1 MLSPLP
7 LLIKRS
13 AYQVWPTT
21 VALSTPPG
29 FLVHFCRNTTTCPT
43 EKSNDWGTLSPA
55 VLGKRSYQQPSTMLR
70 SWTYNWQAFLVEA
83 KPGNH
88 SGWYTQP
95 QWQWSSIDGYSKVIG
110 LKGGGWYLEVC
121 ATGMLWLDHRTPCLS
136 HLSAWKSS
144 VQPKPRHGHLNRT
157 SCCFEIAVSANQTT
171 PGNFWQKRK
180 LWDLSKIAFQ
190 TPIFHSWIADELK
203 IQQNYDQDKT
213 LAASETEQLA
223 AGLAWW
229 PLVVSAQAFMPQET
243 HHPHISSVWIQ
254 ANNPKVFTPW
264 KRWQKKHLANRYIQ
278 HVNLSHE
285 SLPFWQLLLKKS
297 TFLKPNPTTTN
308 PLSSE
313 LLNQA
318 SSNWFK
324 SGPEPWE
331 K

>member
-213 LAASETEQLA
+213 LAASENRTAGCRPCLVTTCCFCPGIHASGNTSSPHQFRLNPSKQPQSLYSLEAVTKKTFGQQVYPTCQPFSWKLA
-223 AGLAWW
+223 ILAT
-229 PLVVSAQAFMPQET
+229 SAKEIHVPEAQSNN
-243 HHPHISSVWIQ
+243 HKSSFIW
-254 ANNPKVFTPW
+254 AT
-264 KRWQKKHLANRYIQ
+264 
-278 HVNLSHE
+278 
-285 SLPFWQLLLKKS
+285 
-297 TFLKPNPTTTN
+297 
-308 PLSSE
+308 
-313 LLNQA
+313 
-318 SSNWFK
+318 
-324 SGPEPWE
+324 
-331 K
+331 